1 MRTLSINFYAN
12 DIKEET
18 KKEFLTA
25 VEYENNNMTLQLLN
39 ETIERLGKQ
48 ANNLKK
54 DISDNGDDDGQ
65 TKQKKLDGILVNI
78 QDNKEL
84 VADINKEL
92 VTIEPIYNKVIDT
105 MTKKN
110 DAHFGNNKD
119 VVRTVLRCLATVDNS
134 KLIKYAIIPAFE
146 SPALYNALE
155 TIHINSRALEN
166 GNIELTDDVKTAYKT
181 ATKELDSIIKNTFS
195 LPFETLYTSK
205 TRVKM
210 TAEDRKLLNDC
221 YIKGFTNKFDVDD
234 DVVTFKKRQINTLVK
249 VRKDRKTKKETVDY
263 SGLASVIANIVLK
276 HYFA

>member
-25 VEYENNNMTLQLLN
+25 VEYENNAMTLQLLAD
-39 ETIERLGKQ
+39 TIERLEKQ
-48 ANNLKK
+48 ANTLKK
-54 DISDNGDDDGQ
+54 SIIDNGDDDGQ
-65 TKQKKLDGILVNI
+65 TKQKKLDGILANI

-84 VADINKEL
+84 VADISKEL
-92 VTIEPIYNKVIDT
+92 VTIESIYNKVIDA

-155 TIHINSRALEN
+155 TIHINSGALEN

-195 LPFETLYTSK
+195 LPFETPYTSK

>member
-1 MRTLSINFYAN
+1 MKTLSINFYAEN
-12 DIKEET
+12 IKEET

-25 VEYENNNMTLQLLN
+25 VEYENNAMTLQLLAD
-39 ETIERLGKQ
+39 TIERLEKQ
-48 ANNLKK
+48 ANNLRK
-54 DISDNGDDDGQ
+54 DINDNGDDDGQ
-65 TKQKKLDGILVNI
+65 TKQKKLEGILANI

-92 VTIEPIYNKVIDT
+92 VTIEPIYNKVIDA

-110 DAHFGNNKD
+110 DAHFGNSKD

-155 TIHINSRALEN
+155 TIHINSKALDD
-166 GNIELTDDVKTAYKT
+166 GNIELTDEVKTAYKT

-195 LPFETLYTSK
+195 LPFETPYTSK

-221 YIKGFTNKFDVDD
+221 YVKGFTNKFDIDEN
-234 DVVTFKKRQINTLVK
+234 VVTFKKRQINTLVK
-249 VRKDRKTKKETVDY
+249 VKMDRKTKKETVDY

>member
-1 MRTLSINFYAN
+1 
-12 DIKEET
+12 
-18 KKEFLTA
+18 
-25 VEYENNNMTLQLLN
+25 MTLQLLAD
-39 ETIERLGKQ
+39 TIERLEKQ
-48 ANNLKK
+48 ANNLRK

-65 TKQKKLDGILVNI
+65 TKQKKLDGILANI

-110 DAHFGNNKD
+110 DAHFGNSKD

-146 SPALYNALE
+146 SPKLYNALE
-155 TIHINSRALEN
+155 TIHINSKALEN

-195 LPFETLYTSK
+195 LPFETPYTSK

-221 YIKGFTNKFDVDD
+221 YIKGFTNKFDVND

>member
-25 VEYENNNMTLQLLN
+25 VEYENNNMTLKLLN
-39 ETIERLGKQ
+39 ETIERLEKQ
-48 ANNLKK
+48 ANNLRK
-54 DISDNGDDDGQ
+54 DINDNGDDDGQ
-65 TKQKKLDGILVNI
+65 TKQKKLEGILANI
-78 QDNKEL
+78 QDSKEL

-92 VTIEPIYNKVIDT
+92 VTIKPIYNKVIDA

-110 DAHFGNNKD
+110 NAHFGNSKD

-146 SPALYNALE
+146 SSALYNALE
-155 TIHINSRALEN
+155 TIHINSKALED

-195 LPFETLYTSK
+195 LPFETPYTSK

>member
-39 ETIERLGKQ
+39 EIIERLEKQ
-48 ANNLKK
+48 ANNLRK

-65 TKQKKLDGILVNI
+65 TKQKKLEGILANI

-84 VADINKEL
+84 VVDINKEL
-92 VTIEPIYNKVIDT
+92 VTIKPIYNKVINA

-110 DAHFGNNKD
+110 DAHFGNSKD

-155 TIHINSRALEN
+155 TIHVNSKALED
-166 GNIELTDDVKTAYKT
+166 GNIELTDKVKTAYKT

-195 LPFETLYTSK
+195 LPFETPYTSK

-221 YIKGFTNKFDVDD
+221 YIKGFTNKFDVNDD
-234 DVVTFKKRQINTLVK
+234 IVTFKKRQINTLVK

>member
-39 ETIERLGKQ
+39 ETIERLEKQ
-48 ANNLKK
+48 ANNLRK
-54 DISDNGDDDGQ
+54 DINDNGDDDGQ
-65 TKQKKLDGILVNI
+65 TKQKKLEGILANI
-78 QDNKEL
+78 QDSKEL

-92 VTIEPIYNKVIDT
+92 VTIKPIYNKVIDA

-110 DAHFGNNKD
+110 NAHFGNSKD

-146 SPALYNALE
+146 SSALYNALE
-155 TIHINSRALEN
+155 TIHINSKALED

-195 LPFETLYTSK
+195 LPFETPYTSK

>member
-39 ETIERLGKQ
+39 ETIERLEKQ
-48 ANNLKK
+48 ANNLRK
-54 DISDNGDDDGQ
+54 DINDNGDDDGQ
-65 TKQKKLDGILVNI
+65 TKQKKLEGILANI
-78 QDNKEL
+78 QDSKEL

-92 VTIEPIYNKVIDT
+92 VTIKPIYNKVIDA

-110 DAHFGNNKD
+110 NAHFGNSKD

-146 SPALYNALE
+146 SSALYNALE
-155 TIHINSRALEN
+155 TIHINSKALED

-195 LPFETLYTSK
+195 LPFETPYTSK

-276 HYFA
+276 HYFV

>member
-39 ETIERLGKQ
+39 ETIERLEKQ
-48 ANNLKK
+48 ANNLRK
-54 DISDNGDDDGQ
+54 DINDNGDDDGQ
-65 TKQKKLDGILVNI
+65 TKQKKLEGIHANI
-78 QDNKEL
+78 QDSKEL

-92 VTIEPIYNKVIDT
+92 VTIKPIYNKVIDA

-110 DAHFGNNKD
+110 NAHFGNSKD

-146 SPALYNALE
+146 SSALYNALE
-155 TIHINSRALEN
+155 TIHINSKALED

-195 LPFETLYTSK
+195 LPFETPYTSK